1 MYEENKMNTNA
12 KRAKVIKKAMEI
24 LREHLTKEEYLT
36 CLEVF
41 TEQTGDSVMELREK
55 TKELTIDEIMD
66 QIS

>member
-1 MYEENKMNTNA
+1 MNSSTR
-12 KRAKVIKKAMEI
+12 RARVIRKAMEI

-41 TEQTGDSVMELREK
+41 AEQTGDSVIELREK
-55 TKELTIDEIMD
+55 TEDLTIDEIMD

>member
-1 MYEENKMNTNA
+1 MNTNA

>member
-1 MYEENKMNTNA
+1 
-12 KRAKVIKKAMEI
+12 VIKKAMEI

-41 TEQTGDSVMELREK
+41 TEQTGNSVMELREK

>member
-1 MYEENKMNTNA
+1 MSSSTR
-12 KRAKVIKKAMEI
+12 RAKVIKKAMEI

-41 TEQTGDSVMELREK
+41 AEQTGDSVIELREK
-55 TKELTIDEIMD
+55 TKDLTIDEIMD

>member
-1 MYEENKMNTNA
+1 MSTDT

-24 LREHLTKEEYLT
+24 LREHLTREEYLT

-41 TEQTGDSVMELREK
+41 TEQTGDSVIELREK
-55 TKELTIDEIMD
+55 TKDLTIDEIMD

>member
-1 MYEENKMNTNA
+1 MNTDT

-24 LREHLTKEEYLT
+24 LRVHLTKEEYLT

-41 TEQTGDSVMELREK
+41 AEQTGDSVIESREK